1 MPKTRPKSAARI
13 KFLARFDYF
22 QRLSGKS
29 DCELGA
35 NMRIS
40 EKTFKSRIDKPNTF
54 KAVELEVLA
63 KAFSTSVD
71 KLDYFGEANK

>member
-1 MPKTRPKSAARI
+1 MPKLRPKSSTRI

-29 DCELGA
+29 DAELSA
-35 NMRIS
+35 KMRIS
-40 EKTFKSRIDKPNTF
+40 EKTFKSRIDNPNTF

-63 KAFSTSVD
+63 KAFSTTVD
-71 KLDYFGEANK
+71 KLDYYGW